1 MTMSVFKVHFPA
13 TTAEQRFRHELN
25 TAIAIL
31 VRHAKS
37 EVTEDLLE
45 AIENLG
51 DDLIKMVDAY
61 RSEGRL

>member
-1 MTMSVFKVHFPA
+1 MSKVVRFPA

-37 EVTEDLLE
+37 EVTEDLLVAVE
-45 AIENLG
+45 DLA
-51 DDLIKMVDAY
+51 DDLVKAVDGF
-61 RSEGRL
+61 RMEGRL